1 MASGSTDPAV
11 FQEFRDALGTRDPK
25 TIATYLTTMRD
36 FVAWLAAQPGGVPFH
51 LELVTETAVR
61 GYMDSLQSVG
71 RAPRTRS
78 KALSALRRFC
88 RWAVDEGH
96 LRRNPAR
103 LMERPTVVALA
114 PTELSEKQRFVL
126 KQLVEQHTTRR
137 FEAIFALGYWAGL
150 RISEI
155 AALRVDQ
162 CHINQRA
169 GSITLIDAKGGKT
182 RTLDLHNMA
191 RRALYDYLFPERP
204 QDRERD
210 EESVYIFTSQRA
222 AWLRQQGRPDHL
234 SERGI
239 EHLWMQAK
247 QQGTQEEWERI
258 ADVTFHDLRH
268 DFAHRARAAGWSLE
282 EIAVYVGHQTK
293 DGAPA
298 IATTVRYTL
307 PSRRQLKER
316 IQELPG

>member
-1 MASGSTDPAV
+1 MIDDDPAV
-11 FQEFRDALGTRDPK
+11 FQEFQDTLGARDPK
-25 TIATYLTTMRD
+25 TVATYLTIMRG
-36 FVAWLAAQPGGVPFH
+36 FVAWLAVQPGGTPFH
-51 LELVTETAVR
+51 MGLMTETAVR
-61 GYMDSLQSVG
+61 GYMDSLQIAG

-78 KALSALRRFC
+78 KALSGLRRFC
-88 RWAVDEGH
+88 QWAMDEGY

-103 LMERPTVVALA
+103 SIERPTVVALA

-137 FEAIFALGYWAGL
+137 FEAIFALDYWAGL

-155 AALRVDQ
+155 ATLRVDQ
-162 CHINQRA
+162 CQVNQRA

-191 RRALYDYLFPERP
+191 RRALYDYLFPVRP

-210 EESVYIFTSQRA
+210 EESIYVFTSQRA
-222 AWLRQQGRPDHL
+222 AWLRQQGRLDHL

-239 EHLWMQAK
+239 EHLWMQVK
-247 QQGTQEEWERI
+247 QKGTHEEWERI
-258 ADVTFHDLRH
+258 AGITFHDLRH
-268 DFAHRARAAGWSLE
+268 DFAHRAREACWSLE
-282 EIAVYVGHQTK
+282 ELAVYLGHQTK

-307 PSRRQLKER
+307 PSRQQLKER
-316 IQELPG
+316 IQVLPG